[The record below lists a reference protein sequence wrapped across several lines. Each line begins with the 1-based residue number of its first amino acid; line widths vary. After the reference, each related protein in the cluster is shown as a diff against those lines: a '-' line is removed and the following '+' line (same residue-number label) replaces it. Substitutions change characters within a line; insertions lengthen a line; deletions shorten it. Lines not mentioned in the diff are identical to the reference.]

1 MDEFGIKERR
11 TYNMV
16 KLRQL
21 REKASDSYA
30 DQAGA

>member
-1 MDEFGIKERR
+1 MDQFGIIERR

-16 KLRQL
+16 KLWQL

>member
-1 MDEFGIKERR
+1 MDQFGIIERR

-16 KLRQL
+16 NLRQL
-21 REKASDSYA
+21 REKVSDSYA